1 MRFRFLAPVLT
12 FSAIAVI
19 MWYALFNLD
28 PSEIPSELV
37 SKPVPEFSLSGVP
50 GYGPDLASTDL
61 KTGKITLL
69 NVFASWCVAC
79 LAEHPLFM
87 ELKKQGK
94 VDIYGLNYKDKPGA
108 AAEWLKRN
116 GNPYVRTGM
125 DEKGRVGIDFGVYG
139 VPETFVIGPDGKI
152 MDKIIGPVSR
162 DIYEQRIEPLL
173 QGNNS

>member
-1 MRFRFLAPVLT
+1 MRLRFLAPVLT

-28 PSEIPSELV
+28 PSEIPSELL

-61 KTGKITLL
+61 KTGKVTLL

-94 VDIYGLNYKDKPGA
+94 VDIYGLNYKDKPDA
-108 AAEWLKRN
+108 AAKWLKRN
-116 GNPYVRTGM
+116 GNPYVKTGM

-152 MDKIIGPVSR
+152 LDKIIGPVSQ

-173 QGNNS
+173 EENNS

>member
-1 MRFRFLAPVLT
+1 MRLRFLAPVLT

-28 PSEIPSELV
+28 PSEIPSELL

-61 KTGKITLL
+61 KTGKVTLL

-94 VDIYGLNYKDKPGA
+94 VDIYGLNYKDKPDA
-108 AAEWLKRN
+108 ASKWLKRN
-116 GNPYVRTGM
+116 GNPYVKTGM

-152 MDKIIGPVSR
+152 LDKIIGPVSQ

-173 QGNNS
+173 EENNS